1 MFVSGASK
9 CGILCITHT
18 MGERKPSSSELIC
31 STESRNLHPCRRF
44 FGAIHVMHIG
54 TLTIWLYLHDT
65 ESLKDKRQILKS
77 LIETTR
83 QKFNISMAEVDE
95 MDKWQVAVVGV
106 ACVANDN
113 RFVNQVLDK
122 VINHLEANPRI
133 EVGEVE
139 MELL

>member
-1 MFVSGASK
+1 
-9 CGILCITHT
+9 
-18 MGERKPSSSELIC
+18 
-31 STESRNLHPCRRF
+31 
-44 FGAIHVMHIG
+44 MHIG
-54 TLTIWLYLHDT
+54 TLTITLYLHDT

-95 MDKWQVAVVGV
+95 LDKWQVAVVGV

-113 RFVNQVLDK
+113 RFVNHVLDK
-122 VINHLEANPRI
+122 VINHLESNPRI
-133 EVGEVE
+133 QVGEVE